1 MANSSCFLL
10 VLLLV
15 SFLFTS
21 GARPLNGAVPGSR
34 SSITKGMEVLLDDL
48 SLTIEAIKTGGPSSG
63 GKGHA
68 FVDAVTVTN
77 SGPSSGGEG
86 HAFVDAVTVTNS
98 GPSSGGEGHAFVDAV
113 TNSGPSS
120 GGDGH

>member
-1 MANSSCFLL
+1 MANSFCFVL
-10 VLLLV
+10 VLLLA
-15 SFLFTS
+15 SFIFTS
-21 GARPLNGAVPGSR
+21 EARPLNDAVPSSR

-48 SLTIEAIKTGGPSSG
+48 SLAIEGIKTG

-68 FVDAVTVTN
+68 FVDTVTN
-77 SGPSSGGEG
+77 SGPSSGGQG
-86 HAFVDAVTVTNS
+86 NALVDAVINS
-98 GPSSGGEGHAFVDAV
+98 GPSSGGQGNALVDAV